1 MGKEVN
7 LVVLTIC
14 SKNPFYL
21 QQRFADVKRQE
32 MKVDAVL
39 FDLFNTLVLI
49 ENDDAYYVP
58 SIRKLHEF
66 LAEKGVKIPLADFL
80 ETYLKVRDKLY
91 EDSAES
97 LEEPHFNVRV
107 SRTLEKFGY
116 TFKPSHPIVKGATQ
130 AFSEV
135 FVKYVHPDS
144 DAIYVLR
151 KLQGKYK
158 LGLISN
164 LSISESASEILQRFG
179 LTPFF
184 DVILISG
191 AINKRKPSREIFE
204 RALKALHVTADKTL
218 FVGDTPQ
225 LDIDGP
231 KSVGIKAVLI
241 QRKSSPSQPAK
252 SPPLYYKLP
261 DSKTK
266 IQPDATISSLK
277 ELLDLLKDC

>member
-1 MGKEVN
+1 
-7 LVVLTIC
+7 
-14 SKNPFYL
+14 
-21 QQRFADVKRQE
+21 

-49 ENDDAYYVP
+49 ENDDAYYLP
-58 SIRKLHEF
+58 SIKKLNQF
-66 LAEKGVKIPLADFL
+66 LAKNCVKIPLTDFL

-107 SRTLEKFGY
+107 CRTLEKFGY
-116 TFKPSHPIVKGATQ
+116 KFSPSHPIVMGATR
-130 AFSEV
+130 AFSDE
-135 FVKYVHPDS
+135 FVKYVHPDN
-144 DAIYVLR
+144 DAIYVLN
-151 KLQGKYK
+151 KLHGKFK

-164 LSISESASEILQRFG
+164 LSISESASEILDRYG
-179 LTPFF
+179 LSRFF

-204 RALKALHVTADKTL
+204 RALEALQVRAEKAL
-218 FVGDTPQ
+218 FVGDMPQ
-225 LDIDGP
+225 LDIEGP

-241 QRKSSPSQPAK
+241 QRKSSTSQSAN

-261 DSKTK
+261 ESKKKT
-266 IQPDATISSLK
+266 QPDATITSLK
-277 ELLDLLKDC
+277 ELLSLLEDC